1 MTDRHGN
8 TAPPDAVRR
17 MFDRVAPFYDLMN
30 TVMTAGA
37 DARWRR
43 STIASL
49 RLRTGGR
56 VLDVAT
62 GTGKLALAA
71 ARRVTPGGEV
81 VGLDASPGMLARAR
95 SAQARARSR
104 GTDRSRV
111 EVRWLEGDALALPLP
126 DATFDAVTIG
136 FGLRNLPDYAGGLR
150 EMARVLRPGG
160 RLAVLEISEP
170 PSSLGRFLYAT
181 WFRHTIPALG
191 RLIGRS
197 AAYRYLPASL
207 DRYPPPEAVA
217 ALLADA
223 GLVEIAWRWLP
234 TGFATLHTA
243 RREEST

>member
-1 MTDRHGN
+1 MTERQGSP
-8 TAPPDAVRR
+8 APPDAVRR

-30 TVMTAGA
+30 TLMTAGA

-49 RLRTGGR
+49 RLRPGAR

-71 ARRVTPGGEV
+71 IARVAPGGEV
-81 VGLDASPGMLARAR
+81 VGLDASPGMLERAR
-95 SAQARARSR
+95 SAEARARAR
-104 GTDRSRV
+104 GRSAV
-111 EVRWLEGDALALPLP
+111 DVRWLEGDAMALPLP
-126 DATFDAVTIG
+126 DASVDAVMIG
-136 FGLRNLPDYAGGLR
+136 FGLRNLPDYAGGLS

-170 PSSLGRFLYAT
+170 PSGVARLLYAT
-181 WFRHTIPALG
+181 WFRRIIPRLG
-191 RLIGRS
+191 RLIGRR

-207 DRYPPPEAVA
+207 ERYPSPEAVA
-217 ALLADA
+217 GLLADA
-223 GLVEIAWRWLP
+223 GLVDVAWRWLP

-243 RREEST
+243 RREESG